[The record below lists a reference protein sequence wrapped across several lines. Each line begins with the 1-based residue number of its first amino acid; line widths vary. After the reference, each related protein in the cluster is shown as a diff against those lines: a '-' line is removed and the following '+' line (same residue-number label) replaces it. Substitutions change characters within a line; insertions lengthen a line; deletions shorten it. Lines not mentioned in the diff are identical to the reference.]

1 MVGVCQGLRGS
12 TSIKILDLGANA
24 LGVEGTKA
32 LADGG
37 AFVSSLTQARA
48 AVCSP
53 YYGLS
58 WRASATRIRC
68 AIAPSHSMVQT

>member
-1 MVGVCQGLRGS
+1 MVDICKGLRGS
-12 TSIKILDLGANA
+12 ASIKSLNLGANA
-24 LGVEGTKA
+24 LGMEGAKA

-53 YYGLS
+53 MVRPLV
-58 WRASATRIRC
+58 AHNC
-68 AIAPSHSMVQT
+68 AILRLA

>member
-53 YYGLS
+53 HGGLS
-58 WRASATRIRC
+58 WRASAMRIRGP
-68 AIAPSHSMVQT
+68 IARRS